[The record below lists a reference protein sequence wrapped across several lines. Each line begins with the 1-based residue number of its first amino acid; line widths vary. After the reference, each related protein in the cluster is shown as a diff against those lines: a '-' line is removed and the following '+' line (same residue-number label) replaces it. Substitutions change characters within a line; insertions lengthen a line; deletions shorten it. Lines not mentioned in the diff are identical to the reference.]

1 MVRSRS
7 RRFDWKGAAESLAA
21 AIPMSRIHPDV
32 ARWANSRSPAARGPW
47 CVAFSGGADSLA
59 LLLLIWGHWAQHR
72 SRIIALHFNHRL
84 RGVQSGNDVRFCRAV
99 CAALDMEIR
108 TGSWQRAKASADD
121 MSEARARE
129 ARFEFFREEQGRV
142 EARALW
148 LGHQKDDIAETML
161 MRLARGSGTAGLA
174 APRPVQAFR
183 EGWVHVR
190 PLLGLSKIEIEEA
203 LGGIAVPWREDSTN
217 VKPDFLRNR
226 MRNRVLPTWIK
237 AAEPR
242 DALSGA
248 GLSRSLLQ
256 EDDEALELWVDRIR
270 AQRGLTVNLRA
281 LEGAPRAV
289 VRRVLQRWRASLAH
303 RAGDLSRQGFE
314 ILLDAVERGTATRL
328 SMGRKGFARIRDFRL
343 SYCEK
348 VTKSRC

>member
-7 RRFDWKGAAESLAA
+7 RRLNWKGAAESLAA

-32 ARWANSRSPAARGPW
+32 ERWANSRSQAARGPW

-59 LLLLIWGHWAQHR
+59 LLLLIWGHWGHHR

-84 RGVQSGNDVRFCRAV
+84 RGAQSGNDVRFCRAV
-99 CAALDMEIR
+99 CAALDVEFR
-108 TGSWQRAKASADD
+108 AGSWKRAKAPAEI
-121 MSEARARE
+121 SEARARE
-129 ARFEFFREEQGRV
+129 ARFEFFREEQGRL

-174 APRPVQAFR
+174 APRPIQRFR
-183 EGWVHVR
+183 EGWFHVR
-190 PLLGLSKIEIEEA
+190 PLIGLSKLEIESA
-203 LGGIAVPWREDSTN
+203 LGEIAVPWRVDSTN
-217 VKPDFLRNR
+217 AKLDFLRNR
-226 MRNRVLPTWIK
+226 MRNQVLPTWIK

-256 EDDEALELWVDRIR
+256 EDDDALELWVDRIR

-314 ILLDAVERGTATRL
+314 VLLDAVERGTATRL
-328 SMGRKGFARIRDFRL
+328 SMGRNGFAQIRDFRL